1 MLKIKSLNF
10 VVSIVSLKGKQVP
23 QRFVLMMQVR
33 ERERIRLL
41 WRMLQSEVKA
51 ISYFAK
57 SYNLIGLF
65 LSLSTGH
72 FLKRQEVA
80 GGERYS

>member
-1 MLKIKSLNF
+1 M
-10 VVSIVSLKGKQVP
+10 VSIVSLKGKQVP
-23 QRFVLMMQVR
+23 QRFVLMMQGKELENYEECCKVKVR
-33 ERERIRLL
+33 A
-41 WRMLQSEVKA
+41 K
-51 ISYFAK
+51 SYFAK
-57 SYNLIGLF
+57 IYNLIGLF